1 MGKINKKIYLIIL
14 LIISILITICSI
26 VFYAYSRYVLKYEH
40 QISIGYKSG
49 IISESDI
56 KINPT
61 TWTNKTVSVTVTNT
75 DGSSIEY
82 KIGENGDW
90 KSYSTAFEVE
100 ENTTICFRKVYGTQ
114 LMPET
119 KKAITNIDKES
130 PVIAQNGDPSKT
142 EVTKDDTFTIPL
154 KITDTASGINS
165 ADFSIDDIEVKV
177 GDAISTTVTKKL
189 KYDSV
194 KNGVYSYTLTL
205 SGITESG
212 DLTLTIPENSVNDIA
227 ENANT
232 ETILETGVNVKNE
245 CTIIFEY
252 NGADEEFEKNL
263 TVQSGQV
270 IKLPS
275 PTKIGYSLDGW
286 YSDEKYTKKAGDG
299 NEDYIVNK
307 DEILYAHWTA
317 NTYDIIYNMGD
328 ATGGS
333 LPGKQT
339 ATYNSNISLRYNNLT
354 KAQSNGYTITYEN
367 GTATSGTV
375 LAKQTQKIS
384 YTANGWATSINGEK
398 VYENSQS
405 FTPYTLTNG
414 LTLYPS
420 WTSSA
425 SVMRT
430 GTNNMAKSRANLGTI
445 TFNYNRSGYANETG
459 IAYAT
464 YAPNGWSTTSDGT
477 IQAYTNAQTVTLTE
491 DITLYPC
498 FAETLHSPTFPTKS
512 ITGYIL
518 EGWYTEAEG
527 GTKVETYTEPEDIT
541 LYAHWELQEY
551 DIIYNN
557 GDATGGTLPE
567 NQVVTRGGTV
577 TLGTNNM
584 TKDKT
589 ENGYTITYEIGDAT
603 SGTVPEKQTQ
613 TISYTPN
620 GWATTVNGTSR
631 YSSGQVLSN
640 YTYTTGLTLYP
651 SWKNV
656 RDAVVIGTNT
666 TEKAS
671 TNLGTVTFNY
681 NGSGQENTTSTA
693 YIMYTANGW
702 TTTSGSQ
709 SRTYTSGQSAVPSG
723 NITLYPCFTQTKQS
737 AEFPT
742 PIRPGYTFE
751 GWYTTAIGGTK
762 VTSYTGTN
770 AVTYYAHWKENTYQ
784 INLDRQNATS
794 TSVVSIYEKYNVG
807 IYKEASC
814 QNEVT
819 SESGIS
825 VPERKYD
832 VYYYGNGGT
841 VTIANATAIYNFEGY
856 YTEINGAGTKMLDEN
871 GCLTEN
877 FTNTTYT
884 SNATL
889 YAYWT
894 GGTLTINTPTRA
906 GYIFTGW
913 YDSASDDANLI
924 IEPGKLYAPTSTLK
938 LYAHWEAITYTVEY
952 YYGDTKIGSSN
963 HEYGVEKTL
972 TKAEDLGVASKG
984 DFSFYGWS
992 TENSDSTKKYNDGE
1006 NVKNITTVQDDVIK
1020 LYVIWTRNVTFYSGL
1035 NKVSATTVAQ
1045 YVNGGTFKLKT
1056 PNESAVNGY
1065 TAIGWRIDNNATSE
1079 MYKQNTEIIVYATE
1093 VGSDSFKEYYGV
1105 YSRDVS
1111 FKSGIKYATSVSVKQ
1126 YYNTTG
1132 NYSVKTPTPAEISG
1146 WNIEGWRSNSLAI
1159 EKEYD
1164 SESLITGTSA
1174 TYYAVYS
1181 RLITLKY
1188 DANGGSGT
1196 VENQTA
1202 TQIYNSF
1209 GNISTPSFIVQKNN
1223 FTNDTYA
1230 FMYWSSGPTSGSIYA
1245 VGATY
1250 KSFTPAVDAT
1260 NVTTTL
1266 YARWGEA
1273 VARIDSKY
1281 YYKLEY
1287 AITDAGD
1294 TSSTIELL
1302 KNVNENVT
1310 IDKGQKITLDL
1321 NEKVLSS
1328 ASASNSKPTI
1338 TNNGTLTV
1346 EKGTLRGNAS
1356 NAILNNGL
1364 CNIGIGTV
1372 NGTSANPTIL
1382 NSSTGTVKVTGNV
1395 STLSTTAN
1403 VIQND
1408 GGMVYINGGTVSGIF
1423 RGICNNSGITEIGLG
1438 STVSVTGTSGLGLN
1452 YALEGVA
1459 GTINIKGGSVI
1470 ADQGKSSNRALAVYV
1485 HETVDLNISGDA
1497 VIKGTHTGIQASGTG
1512 AIKIKGGTISAESS
1526 ISGNDYSG
1534 KAIYTSRSITMTG
1547 GTIIAPSDG
1556 IGIFQY
1562 STGSF
1567 TMAST
1572 DADIHGSGEGSVAIS
1587 QIGTGDIT
1595 IELGQISAYAG
1606 AINKT
1611 STGTITIGK
1620 NEFEIYGQESI
1631 NISAYS
1637 KPTITAESATVK
1649 FYNGIIASASENAKP
1664 FSDGTLANIEYNS
1677 TGIDLDAGDTYY
1689 RYNLNSVLVNLNAV
1703 KNSEGGSYSSTT
1715 KTWKNLGS
1723 GSDGIINGATWTA
1736 GRALKF
1742 DGVDDWVNLGICNAV
1757 EKMTMEVLF
1766 SLDSI
1771 DNNTYILGNWEAGGG
1786 GIYINPSD
1794 KKIRGQLYINGSYV
1808 TVVSDVVAEV
1818 GTPYRVS
1825 LIYDGSSLKLYVNGV
1840 VKSVSASGKIGVP
1853 ANNTVMA
1860 IGTNPT
1866 GSSPDKLFFKG
1877 EVYKVRIFNKALTES
1892 QILE

>member
-1 MGKINKKIYLIIL
+1 
-14 LIISILITICSI
+14 
-26 VFYAYSRYVLKYEH
+26 
-40 QISIGYKSG
+40 
-49 IISESDI
+49 
-56 KINPT
+56 
-61 TWTNKTVSVTVTNT
+61 
-75 DGSSIEY
+75 
-82 KIGENGDW
+82 
-90 KSYSTAFEVE
+90 
-100 ENTTICFRKVYGTQ
+100 
-114 LMPET
+114 MPET
-119 KKAITNIDKES
+119 KKTITNIDKDP
-130 PVIAQNGDPSKT
+130 PVIEQNGDPSKT

-165 ADFSIDDIEVKV
+165 TDFSAEDIVVKV
-177 GDAISTTVTKKL
+177 GDAISTTVTKEL

-194 KNGVYSYTLTL
+194 KDGVYSYTLTL

-212 DLTLTIPENSVNDIA
+212 DLIISIPEKSVNDIA
-227 ENANT
+227 GNSNT
-232 ETILETGVNVKNE
+232 ETILETGVNIKNE

-252 NGADEEFEKNL
+252 NGADEELEKNI
-263 TVQSGQV
+263 TVSSGQT
-270 IKLPS
+270 IKLPA
-275 PTKIGYSLDGW
+275 PNKIGYSLDGW
-286 YSDEKYTKKAGDG
+286 YSDEKYTKKAGDA

-307 DEILYAHWTA
+307 DETLYAHWTA

-339 ATYNSNISLRYNNLT
+339 ATYDSNISLRYNSLT
-354 KAQSNGYTITYEN
+354 KSQSDGYTITYEN

-375 LAKQTQKIS
+375 LSKQTQKIS

-405 FTPYTLTNG
+405 FTPYKLTEG

-420 WTSSA
+420 WTSKA
-425 SVMRT
+425 SDMRT
-430 GTNNMAKSRANLGTI
+430 GTNNMARSRVNLGTI
-445 TFNYNRSGYANETG
+445 TFNYNRSEYANETG
-459 IAYAT
+459 LAYAT
-464 YAPNGWSTTSDGT
+464 YSANGWSTTSDGT
-477 IQAYTNAQTVTLTE
+477 VQAYTNAQTITLTE

-498 FAETLHSPTFPTKS
+498 FTETLHSPTFPTKS
-512 ITGYIL
+512 ITGYTF

-527 GTKVETYTEPEDIT
+527 GTKVESYTEPEDIT
-541 LYAHWELQEY
+541 LYAHWKLQEY
-551 DIIYNN
+551 NIIYNN

-589 ENGYTITYEIGDAT
+589 ENGYTITYEIGTAT
-603 SGTVPEKQTQ
+603 SGTVPDKQTQ

-620 GWATTVNGTSR
+620 GWGTTINGKSM
-631 YSSGQVLSN
+631 YNSGQVLTN
-640 YTYTTGLTLYP
+640 YTYTSGLSLYP
-651 SWKNV
+651 SWKNN
-656 RDAVVIGTNT
+656 RDAVVIGTNN
-666 TEKAS
+666 TEKES

-693 YIMYTANGW
+693 YITYTANGW
-702 TTTSGSQ
+702 TTTSGGT
-709 SRTYTSGQSAVPSG
+709 SRTYASGQSAVPSG
-723 NITLYPCFTQTKQS
+723 NTTLYPCFTQTKQS

-742 PIRPGYTFE
+742 PIRTGYTFE

-762 VTSYTGTN
+762 ITSYTSTED
-770 AVTYYAHWKENTYQ
+770 TTLYAHWKEVTYQ
-784 INLDRQNATS
+784 IDLDRQNATS
-794 TSVVSIYEKYNVG
+794 TSVASIYEKYNVG
-807 IYKEASC
+807 IYKEANC
-814 QNEVT
+814 QNEIT

-825 VPERKYD
+825 APERKYD

-856 YTEINGAGTKMLDEN
+856 YTEVNGAGTKMLDEN

-938 LYAHWEAITYTVEY
+938 LYAHWKAVTYTVEY

-992 TENSDSTKKYNDGE
+992 TENRDSTKKYNDSE

-1020 LYVIWTRNVTFYSGL
+1020 LYVILTRNVTFYSGL

-1079 MYKQNTEIIVYATE
+1079 MYKQNTEIIFYATE

-1164 SESLITGTSA
+1164 SESLIKGTST

-1181 RLITLKY
+1181 RLVTLKY
-1188 DANGGSGT
+1188 DANGGTGT
-1196 VENQTA
+1196 VEDQTA

-1209 GNISTPSFIVQKNN
+1209 GNISTPSFVVQKNN

-1230 FMYWSSGPTSGSIYA
+1230 FKFWLSGPTSGSIYA
-1245 VGATY
+1245 EGATY

-1260 NVTTTL
+1260 DTTTTL
-1266 YARWGEA
+1266 YATWGEA
-1273 VARIDSKY
+1273 VARIDTKY

-1287 AITDAGD
+1287 ALADAGN
-1294 TSSTIELL
+1294 TSATIELL

-1310 IDKGQKITLDL
+1310 IGESQKITLDL
-1321 NEKVLSS
+1321 NEKTLSS

-1338 TNNGTLTV
+1338 TNNGTLIV
-1346 EKGTLRGNAS
+1346 EKGTLKGNAS
-1356 NAILNNGL
+1356 NAILNNGV
-1364 CNIGIGTV
+1364 CDIRIGAVIGT
-1372 NGTSANPTIL
+1372 TSSSTVL
-1382 NSSTGTVKVTGNV
+1382 NSSTGTVNVTGNV

-1423 RGICNNSGITEIGLG
+1423 RGICNNSGTTEVGLG
-1438 STVSVTGTSGLGLN
+1438 GTVSVTGTSGLELN

-1459 GTINIKGGSVI
+1459 GTININGGSVI
-1470 ADQGKSSNRALAVYV
+1470 ADQGKSSNRALAIYV
-1485 HETVDLNISGDA
+1485 HETSDLNISGEA
-1497 VIKGTHTGIQASGTG
+1497 IIKGTHTGIQASGTG
-1512 AIKIKGGTISAESS
+1512 AITISGGTISAESS
-1526 ISGNDYSG
+1526 ISGNNYSG
-1534 KAIYTSRSITMTG
+1534 KAIYSSRSITMKG
-1547 GTIIAPSDG
+1547 GTVIAPSDG

-1562 STGSF
+1562 STGSL
-1567 TMAST
+1567 TMIST
-1572 DADIHGSGEGSVAIS
+1572 EANIKGSGEGSVGIS

-1595 IELGQISAYAG
+1595 IELGKISAYAG

-1611 STGTITIGK
+1611 STGTITIGR
-1620 NEFEIYGQESI
+1620 NEFEVYGTDAIY
-1631 NISAYS
+1631 ISAYS

-1649 FYNGIIASASENAKP
+1649 FYNGVVASASENVKP
-1664 FSDGTLANIEYNS
+1664 FSDGTLANVEYNS
-1677 TGIDLDAGDTYY
+1677 TGIDLDAGGTYY
-1689 RYNLNSVLVNLNAV
+1689 RYNLVSVLVNLEAV
-1703 KNSEGGSYSSTT
+1703 RNSEGGAYSSTT
-1715 KTWKNLGS
+1715 TTWKNLGS
-1723 GSDGIINGATWTA
+1723 GSDGIINGATWTT

-1742 DGVDDWVNLGICNAV
+1742 DGVDDWVNLGSCSAVNA
-1757 EKMTMEVLF
+1757 MTMEILF

-1771 DNNTYILGNWEAGGG
+1771 DNSTYILGNWESGGG

-1794 KKIRGQLYINGSYV
+1794 KKIRGQLHINGSYV

-1818 GTPYRVS
+1818 GTAYRVS

-1840 VKSVSASGKIGVP
+1840 VKSVSASGKIGTP

-1866 GSSPDKLFFKG
+1866 GSSPDNSFFKG

-1892 QILE
+1892 QILK